1 MATQH
6 SGAFTDLGKVEDLYY
21 TDPENCKIE
30 AIPVEYN
37 TRFTNDF
44 TSKSS
49 GTSTF
54 IIPPGNGLKHIVI
67 SLGYNAAS
75 LAAQIGNNALPQG
88 WGYSAIQQISFRI
101 GGSSQ
106 YFMSGQQ
113 LLAKVLRQVR
123 TQTQAQALLQL
134 GGSAVGL
141 NVTYGTAGT
150 GDFAVNQYA
159 YVVVPVWCMPGA
171 DGLNVPL
178 PADTLAQQVQITC
191 TLAPPSA
198 FWLNNGTA
206 APLPPAAFD
215 TATFQVEQLCM
226 VDRGMAI
233 SNHVDLNTHELLMPV
248 VFDQQELQVQI
259 PAGSNVLSAPFGATL
274 TGFRSGQVKSIQ
286 CWLTKNNDPVNPLL
300 WYAPA
305 TVTVLYAGTIYA
317 NYSVAGS
324 SVMFNTLD
332 GTKPPAVSYT
342 KLVANAGAAFTS
354 VAGINSQYAL
364 LPFANPTGDDYSAEV
379 LTHGKPILNGLVNL
393 QIVAPTADAYTLHVA
408 YIYNST
414 LVFSKSSAEFRF

>member
-106 YFMSGQQ
+106 YFMTGQQ

-248 VFDQQELQVQI
+248 VFDQQELQVAI
-259 PAGSNVLSAPFGATL
+259 PAGSNVLSAPFSATL

-286 CWLTKNNDPVNPLL
+286 CWLTKNTDTVNPLL

>member
-21 TDPENCKIE
+21 TDPDNCKIE

-37 TRFTNDF
+37 TRFTQAFSNPG
-44 TSKSS
+44 S

-67 SLGYNAAS
+67 QLGYNAAS
-75 LAAQIGNNALPQG
+75 LATQTGNNALPTG

-106 YFMSGQQ
+106 YFMTGQQ

-123 TQTQAQALLQL
+123 TQTQAQALLNL
-134 GGSAVGL
+134 GGNSVSQAAV
-141 NVTYGTAGT
+141 YGTAGG

-191 TLAPPSA
+191 TLNPPSS
-198 FWLNNGTA
+198 FWINNGTA
-206 APLPPAAFD
+206 APLPPASFD
-215 TATFQVEQLCM
+215 VATFQVEQLCM

-233 SNHVDLNTHELLMPV
+233 ANHVDLNTHELLMPV
-248 VFDQQELQVQI
+248 IFDQQELQVAI
-259 PAGSNVLSAPFGATL
+259 PAGSNVLSSPFSATL
-274 TGFRSGQVKSIQ
+274 TGFRSGQVKTIQ
-286 CWLTKNNDPVNPLL
+286 CWLTKNTDTANPLK

-305 TVTVLYAGTIYA
+305 AVTVLYAGTIYA
-317 NYSVAGS
+317 NYNTGS
-324 SVMFNTLD
+324 SVIFNTLD
-332 GTKPPAVSYT
+332 GTKPPQVST
-342 KLVANAGAAFTS
+342 TALTINAGAAYG
-354 VAGINSQYAL
+354 VASAQSQYCL

-408 YIYNST
+408 YVYNST

>member
-1 MATQH
+1 MMGLT
-6 SGAFTDLGKVEDLYY
+6 SPSDSRRNSPPLY
-21 TDPENCKIE
+21 E
-30 AIPVEYN
+30 
-37 TRFTNDF
+37 
-44 TSKSS
+44 
-49 GTSTF
+49 
-54 IIPPGNGLKHIVI
+54 
-67 SLGYNAAS
+67 SLGM
-75 LAAQIGNNALPQG
+75 LID
-88 WGYSAIQQISFRI
+88 
-101 GGSSQ
+101 
-106 YFMSGQQ
+106 FMSGQQ

-134 GGSAVGL
+134 GGSAVFNAPGG
-141 NVTYGTAGT
+141 VAGA
-150 GDFAVNQYA
+150 GDFSVNQYA

-215 TATFQVEQLCM
+215 VATFQVEQLCM

-233 SNHVDLNTHELLMPV
+233 ANHVDLNTHELLMPV
-248 VFDQQELQVQI
+248 VFDQQELQVAI
-259 PAGSNVLSAPFGATL
+259 PAGSNVLTAPYGATL

-286 CWLTKNNDPVNPLL
+286 CWLTKNTDTANPLL

-305 TVTVLYAGTIYA
+305 AVTVLYAGTIYS

-324 SVMFNTLD
+324 SVIWNTLD

-342 KLVANAGAAFTS
+342 KLTNNGPGNLFTAAS
-354 VAGINSQYAL
+354 AQSQYAL

-393 QIVAPTADAYTLHVA
+393 QIVAPTADAYTLHVT

-414 LVFSKSSAEFRF
+414 LVFSKSSCEFRF

>member
-1 MATQH
+1 MATQT

-21 TDPENCKIE
+21 TDPDNCKVE

-75 LAAQIGNNALPQG
+75 LAAQIGNNALPVA

-123 TQTQAQALLQL
+123 TQSQAQALLNL
-134 GGSAVGL
+134 GGSAVFAS
-141 NVTYGTAGT
+141 TYGTAGT
-150 GDFAVNQYA
+150 GDYSKNQYA

-206 APLPPAAFD
+206 SPLPPAAFD

-233 SNHVDLNTHELLMPV
+233 ANHVDLNTHELLMPV

-259 PAGSNVLSAPFGATL
+259 PVNSNVLTAPYGATL

-286 CWLTKNNDPVNPLL
+286 CWLTKNSDTANPLI

-305 TVTVLYAGTIYA
+305 AVTVLYAGTIYA

-332 GTKPPAVSYT
+332 GTKPPSVNNTALTV
-342 KLVANAGAAFTS
+342 NAGASFTGAP
-354 VAGINSQYAL
+354 VTSQYAL

-393 QIVAPTADAYTLHVA
+393 QIVAPTADAYTLHVT

>member
-21 TDPENCKIE
+21 TDPDNCKIE

-67 SLGYNAAS
+67 SLGYTAAS
-75 LAAQIGNNALPQG
+75 LAAQIGNNALPVG

-106 YFMSGQQ
+106 YFMTGQQ

-123 TQTQAQALLQL
+123 TQTQANALLQL
-134 GGSAVGL
+134 GGNAVGTS
-141 NVTYGTAGT
+141 VTYGTAGT
-150 GDFAVNQYA
+150 GDFSVPQNA
-159 YVVVPVWCMPGA
+159 YIVVPVWCMPGA

-191 TLAPPSA
+191 SLNPPSA
-198 FWLNNGTA
+198 FWINNGTA
-206 APLPPAAFD
+206 APAPPAAFD
-215 TATFQVEQLCM
+215 VATFQVEQLCM

-233 SNHVDLNTHELLMPV
+233 ANHVDLNTHELLMPV
-248 VFDQQELQVQI
+248 TFDQQELQVAI
-259 PAGSNVLSAPFGATL
+259 PAGSNVLSAPYSATL
-274 TGFRSGQVKSIQ
+274 TGFRSGQVKTIQ
-286 CWLTKNNDPVNPLL
+286 CWLTKNTDTANPLI

-305 TVTVLYAGTIYA
+305 AVTVLYAGTIYA
-317 NYSVAGS
+317 NYQNGS

-332 GTKPPAVSYT
+332 GTKPPQVSTT
-342 KLVANAGAAFTS
+342 KLTINAGAAFTGVS
-354 VAGINSQYAL
+354 SASQYCL

-393 QIVAPTADAYTLHVA
+393 QIVAPTADAYTLHVT
-408 YIYNST
+408 YVYNST

>member
-1 MATQH
+1 MASQH

-21 TDPENCKIE
+21 TDPDNCKVE

-37 TRFTNDF
+37 TRFTQSF
-44 TSKSS
+44 SS
-49 GTSTF
+49 PQGGTSTF

-67 SLGYNAAS
+67 ALGYNAGGV
-75 LAAQIGNNALPQG
+75 LAAQTGNNALPQA

-123 TQTQAQALLQL
+123 TQSQAQALLQL
-134 GGSAVGL
+134 GGSAVY
-141 NVTYGTAGT
+141 NCTYGTAGT
-150 GDFAVNQYA
+150 GDYAKNQFA
-159 YVVVPVWCMPGA
+159 YVVVPIWCLPGA

-191 TLAPPSA
+191 TLNPPSA

-206 APLPPAAFD
+206 SPLPPASFD
-215 TATFQVEQLCM
+215 VASFQVEQLCM

-248 VFDQQELQVQI
+248 IFDQQELQVSI
-259 PAGSNVLSAPFGATL
+259 PADQNNINAPYSTSL
-274 TGFRSGQVKSIQ
+274 TGFRSGQVKAIQ
-286 CWLTKNNDPVNPLL
+286 CWLTRDLDTTNPLL

-305 TVTVLYAGTIYA
+305 AVTVLYAGTIFA
-317 NYSVAGS
+317 NYSINGS

-332 GTKPPAVSYT
+332 GTKPPSVSYT
-342 KLVANAGAAFTS
+342 GLTQNPGAAFTA
-354 VAGINSQYAL
+354 VAGLSSQYAL

-393 QIVAPTADAYTLHVA
+393 QIVAPTADPYTLHVA